1 MNKQVFCDHPKVAQM
16 WSMNFAGNII
26 PQTWYKTITKK
37 DGKPD
42 TTAII
47 LLSEIVY
54 WYRPQ
59 EIRDEISG
67 EFIGLKKKFH
77 DDNYLQKGYQ
87 ELADTFGFGYQEV
100 QRAIKRLEDIG
111 VIQRIFQRVASE
123 KGVLPNMLFID
134 LNVDRLAELT
144 YQVPERETTEET
156 PCPATNITP
165 DTNVDEVKCADKPK
179 DEQDQP
185 LIGAT
190 PSFKER
196 RSRNSKTSL
205 TPVSEPLEGMDT
217 DVHPSYQ
224 KRQDVWTRLSTPHLD
239 TNVHP
244 SYQERQDVW
253 TQLST
258 RPIRRDRRGLSDVIG
273 QLHRLHTE
281 SISTKSS
288 SSESTSR
295 FREDHKHVMRKK
307 TISKTSQQRMV
318 SQSSVTATDR
328 RSRIEKTIHTN
339 IQYWELL
346 KNEDAHLTDEIV
358 RVMVDVLCADQET
371 IRVNG
376 MEMPAGVV
384 KSQLLKLTPRHIES
398 VLEKMRLNTSRI
410 VNMPSYLLS
419 ALYNEAITSHHVN
432 QAMVN
437 SCCYG

>member
-1 MNKQVFCDHPKVAQM
+1 MSKQVFCDHPKVAQM

-26 PQTWYKTITKK
+26 PQTWYKTIKKK

-111 VIQRIFQRVASE
+111 VIQRIFQRVPSK

-144 YQVPERETTEET
+144 YQTPEQKPNEEL
-156 PCPATNITP
+156 PEPDTNITP
-165 DTNVDEVKCADKPK
+165 KTEISEVENNKKQG
-179 DEQDQP
+179 DEQDRP
-185 LIGAT
+185 LTAVT
-190 PSFKER
+190 PSSKER
-196 RSRNSKTSL
+196 RSSQCGVSL
-205 TPVSEPLEGMDT
+205 IPVSEPLEGMDVA
-217 DVHPSYQ
+217 VHTPYQ
-224 KRQDVWTRLSTPHLD
+224 ARQDVWTQPSTPHMD
-239 TNVHP
+239 TAVHTP
-244 SYQERQDVW
+244 YQERQDVW

-258 RPIRRDRRGLSDVIG
+258 PPIGRDRRGLSGVIG

-281 SISTKSS
+281 TITKSS

-295 FREDHKHVMRKK
+295 FRDNPEHVPKK
-307 TISKTSQQRMV
+307 KINKQETK
-318 SQSSVTATDR
+318 SQSSGDGGDA
-328 RSRIEKTIHTN
+328 RSRMKDVVHAN
-339 IQYWELL
+339 IQYDELL
-346 KNEDAHLTDEIV
+346 LNNSTSLTDEIV
-358 RVMVDVLCADQET
+358 RVMVDVLCTDQKM
-371 IRVNG
+371 IKVNG
-376 MEMPAGVV
+376 MDMPAGIV
-384 KSQLLKLTPRHIES
+384 KSRLLKVTPQQVEG
-398 VLEKMRLNTSRI
+398 VLENMRRTTSRI
-410 VNMPSYLLS
+410 VNMPRYLLS
-419 ALYNEAITSHHVN
+419 VLFNEATTPHHTN
-432 QAMVN
+432 QALVN
-437 SCCYG
+437 SILNT